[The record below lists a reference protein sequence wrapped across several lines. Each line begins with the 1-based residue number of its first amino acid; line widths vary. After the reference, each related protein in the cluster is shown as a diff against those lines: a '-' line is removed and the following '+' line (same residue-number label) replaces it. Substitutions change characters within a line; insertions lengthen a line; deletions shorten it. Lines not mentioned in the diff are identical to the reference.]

1 MLKPVLDGRFVRLEP
16 LEERHRA
23 AIRPAAQHPE
33 IFTVTSSAYGP
44 LYDPYIDNAL
54 KRSDGVHETAFAVL
68 LKSDNRYVGMT
79 RYLNIEAPHKR
90 LEIGSTWYEPSVWAG
105 AVNPECKLL
114 LMRHAF
120 ETLKFHRV
128 EYKTD
133 ARNARSRAAI
143 AEARRHPGRH
153 LPQAHDHGRRPRP
166 RFGLLLDRRL
176 RLARG
181 EGGIGETP
189 PAMSRYLASRAVQTV
204 VTLALMS
211 FVVYLLIG
219 LMPGDPIDMMIAG
232 DPNMK
237 SEDAARLRAVYGL
250 DRPLLERYA
259 AWAWQA
265 LQGNFGYSRTYS
277 QPVLAVLWPRLINT
291 FVLAGL
297 AFVIAVAIAL
307 PLGIWAASRPRSRI
321 DYLINLLCFG
331 GISTPP
337 FWLALLLITLF
348 AVKLGWLPA
357 GGQADIRPGT
367 SWFAAL
373 GDRLRYLALPVFTL
387 VLVQVGGYTRFMRGA
402 MIEVLRQDYIRT
414 ARAKGLPEGRV
425 RWGHAFSNALAP
437 VLTILALSFGGLF
450 SGALITE
457 TMFAWPGMGKA
468 IYQAILEND
477 YNLALVGL
485 LIATL
490 ATMLGN
496 LLADL
501 AYAWVDPR
509 VSIEQSA

>member
-1 MLKPVLDGRFVRLEP
+1 
-16 LEERHRA
+16 
-23 AIRPAAQHPE
+23 
-33 IFTVTSSAYGP
+33 
-44 LYDPYIDNAL
+44 
-54 KRSDGVHETAFAVL
+54 
-68 LKSDNRYVGMT
+68 
-79 RYLNIEAPHKR
+79 
-90 LEIGSTWYEPSVWAG
+90 
-105 AVNPECKLL
+105 
-114 LMRHAF
+114 
-120 ETLKFHRV
+120 
-128 EYKTD
+128 
-133 ARNARSRAAI
+133 
-143 AEARRHPGRH
+143 
-153 LPQAHDHGRRPRP
+153 
-166 RFGLLLDRRL
+166 
-176 RLARG
+176 
-181 EGGIGETP
+181 
-189 PAMSRYLASRAVQTV
+189 MSRYLASRAVQTV

-232 DPNMK
+232 DPNMR

-250 DRPLLERYA
+250 DKPLLERYA

-297 AFVIAVAIAL
+297 AFVIAAAIAL
-307 PLGIWAASRPRSRI
+307 PLGIWAAARPRSRI

-348 AVKLGWLPA
+348 SVKLGWLPA
-357 GGQADIRPGT
+357 GGQADIRPDTPWLAG
-367 SWFAAL
+367 L
-373 GDRLRYLALPVFTL
+373 GDRLRYLVLPVITL
-387 VLVQVGGYTRFMRGA
+387 VLVQVGGYTRFMRGT
-402 MIEVLRQDYIRT
+402 MIEALRQDYVRT

-425 RWGHAFSNALAP
+425 RWGHAFANALAP

-468 IYQAILEND
+468 IYQAILDND